1 MSKSLR
7 MLALGGL
14 TSLWAVA
21 AFAHGPY
28 GGPGDQRPPS
38 GVVRVSA
45 AGERLTLWPYTTS
58 DFETPSDPINL
69 VFPNAD
75 PREIRQE
82 LMKPKGAR
90 GPFAAV
96 PGANCQWTDAMGYE
110 QAAWGLPE
118 RWVGGAVQL
127 ACVPDGAPLGGPFR
141 FHVRLFRAGRHTI
154 ANAHYEILIP
164 GTAEHE
170 VLSWDLA
177 RNFVANDMGLTG
189 TVVPP
194 PQEVPMIPGPSFRA
208 VRRPVYDALRGP
220 DPVPPTTLY
229 FLGTILGL
237 VPPAD
242 PALDVPIPTSGKAV
256 ALVTAIDFEPVRAHA
271 VTTTQVTY
279 NITVPK
285 PFCATGSY
293 DFVKLEG
300 PLQFTMSV
308 STGSSGRYERTYSLG
323 GTLGATPMVPTSPT
337 TFVPVGPKVD
347 ASIFEIHSGA
357 LDDRHGQV
365 TEKVQQSLLGD
376 PFQTMAWSFAAG
388 DTDRFVR
395 NAVCGTE

>member
-28 GGPGDQRPPS
+28 GPPGHQQRPPS
-38 GVVRVSA
+38 GVVHVSA
-45 AGERLTLWPYTTS
+45 GGERLTLWPCTTS

-82 LMKPKGAR
+82 LMKLDGTRP
-90 GPFAAV
+90 PFATL
-96 PGANCQWTDAMGYE
+96 PGGTCAWTDAMGYE
-110 QAAWGLPE
+110 QAAYGRYGGWA
-118 RWVGGAVQL
+118 GGAVQL
-127 ACVPDGAPLGGPFR
+127 ACVHAGAPLGDPFR
-141 FHVRLFRAGRHTI
+141 FHIRLFRVGKHTI
-154 ANAHYEILIP
+154 GSAHFEFLIT

-177 RNFVANDMGLTG
+177 RDFVAYDMGRTLT
-189 TVVPP
+189 VAAPP
-194 PQEVPMIPGPSFRA
+194 EPVGMIPAGSFRA
-208 VRRPVYDALRGP
+208 VRRAVYTGLATFGGGAL
-220 DPVPPTTLY
+220 VPLLTS
-229 FLGTILGL
+229 LGL
-237 VPPAD
+237 APPAD

-256 ALVTAIDFEPVRAHA
+256 ALATAIDFGPVRAHT
-271 VTTTQVTY
+271 VSTTRVSY
-279 NITVPK
+279 DVSVPK
-285 PFCATGSY
+285 PFCGGPS
-293 DFVKLEG
+293 DFVKLQG
-300 PLQFTMSV
+300 PLQFTLSV
-308 STGSSGRYERTYSLG
+308 STGPSGRYERTYSLG
-323 GTLGATPMVPTSPT
+323 GTLQVTPLAPTP
-337 TFVPVGPKVD
+337 GPPMP
-347 ASIFEIHSGA
+347 ASIFEIHNGA

-365 TEKVQQSLLGD
+365 AEKVQQSLLGD

-395 NAVCGTE
+395 NVVCGTE